1 MIQGTPE
8 MSDFAK
14 TEKKWQKRWKR
25 DKVFE
30 SNPDPKRKKF
40 FLTVPYPYVN
50 GALHIG
56 HGRTYT
62 IGDIIA
68 RYRRMQGY
76 NVLFPMASHMTGTPV
91 QGMVDRIQS
100 GDAQAIEMYKRDLRG
115 YFETEEEVNAQLAKF
130 KDAMTTAS
138 FFAKVISQDFNALGY
153 GIDWRRR
160 FTTGDKEYNKFI
172 EWQYLHFKDLGY
184 VKQGNYPLL
193 FCPKCGN
200 PVGEDDLLV
209 GETAKI
215 KEFTAVKWPF
225 EDGFLVAATLRPET
239 IFGVTNMW
247 INPKAKY
254 VWAEVDGEKWI
265 VSKAAVDKLKLQAKE
280 VKVLETF
287 PGSKIVGKRF
297 NAIHDDHEILILP
310 ADFVDVTNASGV
322 VYSVPGHAPF
332 DYIALRDLWD
342 DPSGLSEYGISADD
356 VRGIEII
363 GMIDIKGYGEYPA
376 KDAVE
381 SRNIK
386 SQEEHDKLEDAT
398 QEIYKAEFY
407 DGVMKENCAQFSGRP
422 IKDVKQDV
430 VAWLES
436 INRIDVFYEPDT
448 RPVKCRCGTNVQV
461 GVFAGQWFLDYE
473 SPGWKEKSRK
483 ALDEMCIV
491 PDVFRN
497 LFEATFDWL
506 AQRPCARKR
515 GIGTRLPFDRDW
527 IIESLSDSTIY
538 MAYYTIAHHIRENK
552 LKPTQLTPEFFDYV
566 FLGKG
571 KPAVISKKTGIN
583 VKLLGQM
590 RDEFVYYYP
599 NDQRHTAP
607 SHISNHLSF
616 AIFHHVAIFPEKY
629 WLQCISL
636 NEHMNLEG
644 KKMSKSKGNVIP
656 LVEIPEK
663 YGADVFR
670 MYVTSAAEPGTLMD
684 WRERD
689 VPPIRGRL
697 KHFMDVVGK
706 FGKMTPRVIPKKEK
720 PTIATRWMLSRV
732 NSIVA
737 NCGEMLED
745 FRPREY
751 ALQVTSEMARVV
763 NSYLNRPGLP
773 KPERDATMAY
783 AVDRWVRLA
792 APLIPHACEEM
803 WSRMGRDGYVSLAEW
818 PKAEKKLIDK
828 SVEAAYETVESTIRD
843 VREIIKLLKGK
854 KVSAVHIY
862 VAPQWM
868 YDAMKSIREAKIP
881 IIVGEIMKHLMS
893 KEEFRSHGKEVKS
906 IVDRIAKENGLWE
919 HSTSAKAEMAALKES
934 SDYMEKELR
943 LKTVIHSAEKPDY
956 DPQNKARFALPG
968 RVSLYLE

>member
-1 MIQGTPE
+1 
-8 MSDFAK
+8 MSDFAR
-14 TEKKWQKRWKR
+14 TEKKWQKRWKKDR
-25 DKVFE
+25 VFE
-30 SNPDPKRKKF
+30 SDPDPKRKKF

-62 IGDIIA
+62 VGDIIA
-68 RYRRMQGY
+68 RFRRMQGY

-91 QGMVDRIQS
+91 QGMVDRVLA
-100 GDAQAIEMYKRDLRG
+100 GDSDAIEMYKRDLRL
-115 YFETEEEVNAQLAKF
+115 YFDTEEEVEAQLAKF
-130 KDAMTTAS
+130 KDPWTTAS
-138 FFAKVISQDFNALGY
+138 FFAKVISQDFDALGY
-153 GIDWRRR
+153 SIDWRRR
-160 FTTGDKEYNKFI
+160 FTTGDKDYNKFI
-172 EWQYLHFKDLGY
+172 EWQYLKFKEMGY

-193 FCPKCGN
+193 FCPKCKN

-215 KEFTAVKWPF
+215 KEFTTIKWPF

-254 VWAEVDGEKWI
+254 VWAEVDGEKWLI
-265 VSKAAVDKLKLQAKE
+265 SKAAVEKLKLQAKT

-287 PGSKIVGKRF
+287 PGAEIVGKRF
-297 NAIHDDHEILILP
+297 QAIHDNHEILILP
-310 ADFVDVTNASGV
+310 ADFVDPKNGSGV

-342 DPSGLSEYGISADD
+342 APSALKAYGISAEE

-363 GMIDIKGYGEYPA
+363 GMIDIQGYSEYPA

-381 SRNIK
+381 SRGIE
-386 SQEEHDKLEDAT
+386 SQTEHEKLEDAT

-407 DGVMKENCAQFSGRP
+407 DGRMKDNCAQFSGRA
-422 IKDVKQDV
+422 ISGVKEDV
-430 VAWLES
+430 VQWLKS
-436 INRIDVFYEPDT
+436 INRVDVFYEPDV
-448 RPVKCRCGTNVQV
+448 RPVKCRCGTDVQV

-473 SPGWKEKSRK
+473 SPGWKETARK
-483 ALDEMCIV
+483 ALNEMCIV
-491 PDVFRN
+491 PETFRN
-497 LFEATFDWL
+497 LFEATFDWV

-515 GIGTRLPFDRDW
+515 GIGTRLPFDPDW

-538 MAYYTIAHHIRENK
+538 MAYYTIAHHIKNNK
-552 LKPTQLTPEFFDYV
+552 LKPEQLKSSFFDYV
-566 FLGKG
+566 FLDKG
-571 KPAVISKKTGIN
+571 TPSTVAKKTGIDAP
-583 VKLLGQM
+583 LLKAM
-590 RDEFVYYYP
+590 RSEFRYYYP

-616 AIFHHVAIFPEKY
+616 AIFHHVAIFPEKH

-656 LVEIPEK
+656 LVEIPKK

-670 MYVTSAAEPGTLMD
+670 MYVASAAEPGTLMD

-689 VPPIRGRL
+689 VPPIRNRL
-697 KHFMDVVGK
+697 RHFMEVVAK
-706 FGKMTPRVIPKKEK
+706 YAKKTPKIYTKKEE
-720 PTIATRWMLSRV
+720 PAIATRWILSRV
-732 NSIVA
+732 NTIVHD
-737 NCGEMLED
+737 CGEMLEN

-751 ALQVTSEMARVV
+751 ALQVTSEMTRVV
-763 NSYLNRPGLP
+763 NNYLNRPDIP
-773 KPERDATMAY
+773 KQEREGTMAHV
-783 AVDRWVRLA
+783 VDLWTRLA

-803 WSRMGRDGYVSLAEW
+803 WSKMDREGYVSVTEW
-818 PKAEKKLIDK
+818 PTPDKKLINR
-828 SVEAAYETVESTIRD
+828 SVETAYGVVESTIRD
-843 VREIIKLLKGK
+843 VREIVKLLKGK
-854 KVSAVHIY
+854 KADTVHIY
-862 VAPQWM
+862 VAPEWM
-868 YDAMKSIREAKIP
+868 FKAMNSIRDAKIP
-881 IIVGEIMKHLMS
+881 MIVGDIMKHLMANDS
-893 KEEFRSHGKEVKS
+893 FRKHGKEVKT

-919 HSTSAKAEMAALKES
+919 YSSNAKSEMEALKELS
-934 SDYMEKELR
+934 HYMESELNME
-943 LKTVIHSAEKPDY
+943 VVVHNAERPDY
-956 DPQNKARFALPG
+956 DPKNKARFALPG